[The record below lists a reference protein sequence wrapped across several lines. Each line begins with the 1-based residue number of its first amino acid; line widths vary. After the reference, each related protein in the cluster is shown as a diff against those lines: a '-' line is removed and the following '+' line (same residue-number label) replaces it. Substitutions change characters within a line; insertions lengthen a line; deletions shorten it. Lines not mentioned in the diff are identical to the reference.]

1 MTKTDSENGRL
12 ELENAN
18 DRCIISEYPNEKM
31 KSELHNHN
39 PSSARYCKSVN
50 LVKHIFWHSADCR

>member
-18 DRCIISEYPNEKM
+18 DRSIISEYPNGKM

-39 PSSARYCKSVN
+39 PSSVRYCKS
-50 LVKHIFWHSADCR
+50 S